1 MEPLIVKAF
10 KDFAHSAKFY
20 EDPYHKQTMLQLIA
34 AIGFAE
40 NESVGDIPLMLD
52 LLEAIGIPLESVDT
66 NDCLVGNVY

>member
-10 KDFAHSAKFY
+10 KDFAKAAHFY
-20 EDPYHKQTMLQLIA
+20 DDPYDKQTMLQLIA

-40 NESVGDIPLMLD
+40 TAGGDIPLMLD

-66 NDCLVGNVY
+66 DDCLVGNVY

>member
-40 NESVGDIPLMLD
+40 KAGGDIPLMLD
-52 LLEAIGIPLESVDT
+52 LLEAIGIPLSSVDT
-66 NDCLVGNVY
+66 DDCLVGNVY